1 MLFMPR
7 LVLGLVKKGAD
18 GIISFICT
26 RLTLAANY
34 ELLTVAT
41 GKTKEWIAANLS
53 QKLIIKA

>member
-1 MLFMPR
+1 MPR

-41 GKTKEWIAANLS
+41 GKTKEWFAANLS